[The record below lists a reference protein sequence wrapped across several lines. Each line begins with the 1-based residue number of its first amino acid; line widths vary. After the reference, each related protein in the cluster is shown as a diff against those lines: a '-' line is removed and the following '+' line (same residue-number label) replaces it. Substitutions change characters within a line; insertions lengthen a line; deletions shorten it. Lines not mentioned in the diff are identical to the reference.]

1 MRRRSK
7 NIFLNILETNVQKN
21 SCLVTLTPAIN
32 AVHSKLGYLSQ
43 TTSGNFLGIP

>member
-21 SCLVTLTPAIN
+21 SYLFTDPCRQIRTV
-32 AVHSKLGYLSQ
+32 KLGR
-43 TTSGNFLGIP
+43 F